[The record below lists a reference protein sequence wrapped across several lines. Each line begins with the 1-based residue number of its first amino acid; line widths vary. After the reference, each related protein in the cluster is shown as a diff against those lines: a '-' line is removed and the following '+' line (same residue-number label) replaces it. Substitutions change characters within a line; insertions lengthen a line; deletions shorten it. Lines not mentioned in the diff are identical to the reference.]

1 MTIVNRKTSGVIDAG
16 TVNVNSKRIYDT
28 EGLSDSEYAQTKNI
42 LHKFRTFNYLFTLAA
57 CPDSALNN
65 PAELRRS
72 ADYIVIAR
80 SRGKEQ
86 VGFPTESSASSEVS
100 QVVEGF
106 NQQSAGRYDMFI
118 DNVEIET
125 IMGFSQGTNLTMGT
139 KINFDIFEPY
149 SMNGFIEA
157 LQVSA
162 GAAGHKQYLAAPFL
176 LKIEFQGYREDDKDY
191 ILGKEGTRIFVIN
204 ITGVEI
210 EVNETGSK
218 YRCQAVSVNDMAFGD
233 HLALKTS
240 IQMSGDTVEKV
251 LKSLMEGL
259 NKNNQE
265 ADENDKNKSGVY
277 DQFKIVFPE
286 KTDSGF
292 NFDGNNKIGQAKI
305 TKLQEDKNAY
315 VFPGHKNLEENINQR
330 KDSTRNTYPYS
341 DTKILVQF
349 PAQAKIHDIIS
360 AVIRDSSFA
369 KDILEEISKNSKIPD
384 FIDYAHVAVKM
395 TPLGFDKR
403 ENRQTYMYEFIVF
416 PYSMHYTRIPL
427 FQHITIDKASLEQ
440 KFARR
445 RYNYLFTGQNIDIRS
460 FNLKFN
466 RLYFQAYPQGFEK
479 IFENEPGVNKSG
491 SPSEKESIEK
501 DLNAPIYTDPNLSS
515 VMATGGNAGARVYDA
530 YDKMVKAM
538 HDAVL
543 DNLDMVTCEIEIL
556 GDPYYLVTQGS
567 GNFFPE
573 FGDSPGITAEAEA
586 NYFSEDV
593 IVTVE
598 FRNPDDV
605 NHNGTGY
612 MKFNDRKVPFSGCF
626 RVTKAMS
633 YFKDG
638 LFTQRLQ
645 LLRIPGQPINNA
657 AQTSSAGSS
666 QQGKGIDWVN
676 VETWT

>member
-1 MTIVNRKTSGVIDAG
+1 MTIVDRKTSGVINAG
-16 TVNVNSKRIYDT
+16 TITVNSKRIFDN
-28 EGLSDSEYAQTKNI
+28 EGLTDNDYAQTKNI
-42 LHKFRTFNYLFTLAA
+42 LHRFRTFNYLFTLAA

-65 PAELRRS
+65 PAELRTS

-86 VGFPTESSASSEVS
+86 TGLPAGNSEISEVI
-100 QVVEGF
+100 EGY

-125 IMGFSQGTNLTMGT
+125 IMGFSQGTNLTMAT
-139 KINFDIFEPY
+139 KINFEIFEPY

-210 EVNETGSK
+210 DVNETGSK

-251 LKSLMEGL
+251 LKSLMEGIEQN
-259 NKNNQE
+259 NKD
-265 ADENDKNKSGVY
+265 AAENDKKNGLY
-277 DQFKIVFPE
+277 DKFKIVFPE
-286 KTDSGF
+286 KTDSGY
-292 NFDGNNKIGQAKI
+292 NFSGKNKIADAKI
-305 TKLQEDKNAY
+305 TKLKEDKNAY
-315 VFPGHKNLEENINQR
+315 VFPDHKVLEANINQKKNTL
-330 KDSTRNTYPYS
+330 KDSNSSKTEV
-341 DTKILVQF
+341 LVQF

-360 AVIRDSSFA
+360 AVIRDSSFG
-369 KDILEEISKNSKIPD
+369 KDILENISKSEKIPD
-384 FIDYAHVAVKM
+384 FIEYAHVGVKM
-395 TPLGFDKR
+395 VPLEFDKK
-403 ENRQTYMYEFIVF
+403 ENRQTYEYTFIVF
-416 PYSMHYTRIPL
+416 PYNMHYTRVPL
-427 FQHITIDKASLEQ
+427 FQHIPVDRAKLEQ
-440 KFARR
+440 RFVRR
-445 RYNYLFTGQNIDIRS
+445 KYNYLFTGQNVDIRS

-479 IFENEPGVNKSG
+479 IFENEPGSNRSG
-491 SPSEKESIEK
+491 SPSEKESLEK
-501 DLNAPIYTDPNLSS
+501 DLNAPIYVDPNLSN
-515 VMATGGNAGARVYDA
+515 VVPTGGNAGARNYDA

-543 DNLDMVTCEIEIL
+543 DNLDMITCEIEIL

-573 FGDSPGITAEAEA
+573 FGDSAGITADAEA

-593 IVTVE
+593 IVTIE

-605 NHNGTGY
+605 NHNETGY
-612 MKFNDRKVPFSGCF
+612 MKFNDRKIPFSGCF
-626 RVTKAMS
+626 RVIKAMS
-633 YFKDG
+633 NFKDG
-638 LFTQRLQ
+638 LFTQRLN
-645 LLRIPGQPINNA
+645 LIRVPGQPVNQG
-657 AQTSSAGSS
+657 AQTSSSGSS
-666 QQGKGIDWVN
+666 QQGKGIDWTN
-676 VETWT
+676 VESWT